1 MGLRD
6 KSINLVGIVFLVDF
20 DDLFF
25 QSGIQN
31 FGVIVATQ
39 IHNDGINDHG
49 GTQRQN
55 MIRVGI
61 NGKQHVIVVVVVII
75 I

>member
-6 KSINLVGIVFLVDF
+6 KGIDLVGIVFLVDF

-31 FGVIVATQ
+31 FGIIVATQ
-39 IHNDGINDHG
+39 IHNDRINYHG

-61 NGKQHVIVVVVVII
+61 NGKQHVIVVVVVVVI
-75 I
+75 